1 MSSPLEKARRDP
13 NSMKARILGSARKL
27 FGEYGFHGTTTRMIA
42 RHVGI
47 DISTLHYHWGEK
59 ADLYEAVTRDI
70 NEGLRS
76 QLVAVEKKI
85 KGLPLVRR
93 IEIAIDDMVDYL
105 FENPEIANLTFFQY
119 FAKTRVEIPVD
130 SQLSAFISDI
140 AFSMGLA
147 KNKQNITV
155 QAKLK
160 VLAMTNAIYNFVSGE
175 RLFRSML
182 AIDHNAYIQ
191 QVKETLKFYH
201 ATPFDGQRQ
210 IGQVATP
217 ASHPFKIP

>member
-1 MSSPLEKARRDP
+1 MSTPLEKARRDP
-13 NSMKARILGSARKL
+13 NSMKARILCSARKL

-42 RHVGI
+42 KHVGI

-59 ADLYEAVTRDI
+59 TDLYEAVTRDI
-70 NEGLRS
+70 NEGLRG
-76 QLVAVEKKI
+76 QLIAVEKKI

-119 FAKTRVEIPVD
+119 FTKTRAEIRVD
-130 SQLSAFISDI
+130 AQLLDFISDI
-140 AFSMGLA
+140 ACSMGLA
-147 KNKQNITV
+147 KSKQNMPV

-160 VLAMTNAIYNFVSGE
+160 VLAMTNAIYNFISGE
-175 RLFRSML
+175 RLFRDML
-182 AIDHNAYIQ
+182 AIDRHSYIQ

-201 ATPFDGQRQ
+201 ATPFG
-210 IGQVATP
+210 G
-217 ASHPFKIP
+217 FE